1 MSDQIYDKVACHPK
15 FRELVTKRSSFALKL
30 SIIVLVVYY
39 AFVVLA
45 TMAPDLFSSPLT
57 ENLTWPLGLVIGFGI
72 QIFAFLMT
80 GVYVYRANG
89 EFDTLNRAIIEE
101 SSR

>member
-1 MSDQIYDKVACHPK
+1 MSEQIYDKVARHPK
-15 FRELVTKRSSFALKL
+15 FRELVSKRKNFALKL

-39 AFVVLA
+39 AFVLLA
-45 TMAPDLFSSPLT
+45 TTAPELFASPLAHG
-57 ENLTWPLGLVIGFGI
+57 LTWPLGLVIGFCI

-80 GVYVYRANG
+80 GIYVHRANG
-89 EFDTLNRAIIEE
+89 EFDSLSRTIIEE

>member
-1 MSDQIYDKVACHPK
+1 MSDQIYDKVARHPK
-15 FRELVTKRSSFALKL
+15 FRELVTKRSGFALKL

-39 AFVVLA
+39 SFVVLA
-45 TMAPDLFSSPLT
+45 TMAPELFSSPLT
-57 ENLTWPLGLVIGFGI
+57 EGLTWPLGLVIGFCI

>member
-1 MSDQIYDKVACHPK
+1 MSEQIYDKVACHPK
-15 FRELVTKRSSFALKL
+15 FRELVSKRSSFALKL

-39 AFVVLA
+39 AFVLLA
-45 TMAPDLFSSPLT
+45 TTAPDVFSTPLADG
-57 ENLTWPLGLVIGFGI
+57 LTWPLGLVIGFAI

-80 GVYVYRANG
+80 GVYVHRANG
-89 EFDTLNRAIIEE
+89 EFDSLNRTIIEE